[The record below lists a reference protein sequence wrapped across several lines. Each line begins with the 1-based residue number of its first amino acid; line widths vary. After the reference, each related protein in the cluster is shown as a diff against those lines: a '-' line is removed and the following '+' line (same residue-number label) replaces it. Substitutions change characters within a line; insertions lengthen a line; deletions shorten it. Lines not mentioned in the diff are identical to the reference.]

1 VTPGSG
7 LLLAGAGLLA
17 GALNTAAGG
26 GSLLTFPALLA
37 TGLGGLSANVT
48 NTVGLVPG
56 YVGGVLGYRREL
68 AGQGPR
74 VRALAVDALVGGTT
88 GVALLLLTPASA
100 FDSVVPALIA
110 GACLLLLAQPRIG
123 AAVRRRRP
131 QQLTRV
137 SLALHAAVLLGSVYG
152 AYFGAGLGVVLLA
165 VLGIALGDDL
175 QRVNAL
181 KGTVTLTVNVTA
193 AAGFAVFAPV
203 DVPAALVIAVS
214 SVGGGFAG
222 AAIARRI
229 PPTVLR
235 VGVSAAGLAVAA
247 HLAW

>member
-74 VRALAVDALVGGTT
+74 MRALAGDTLVGGAT
-88 GVALLLLTPASA
+88 GVALLLLTSASA

-110 GACLLLLAQPRIG
+110 GACLLLLAQ
-123 AAVRRRRP
+123 
-131 QQLTRV
+131 
-137 SLALHAAVLLGSVYG
+137 HAAVLLGSVYG

-222 AAIARRI
+222 ATIARRI

-235 VGVSAAGLAVAA
+235 VGVSVAGLAVAA

>member
-1 VTPGSG
+1 
-7 LLLAGAGLLA
+7 
-17 GALNTAAGG
+17 
-26 GSLLTFPALLA
+26 
-37 TGLGGLSANVT
+37 
-48 NTVGLVPG
+48 
-56 YVGGVLGYRREL
+56 
-68 AGQGPR
+68 
-74 VRALAVDALVGGTT
+74 
-88 GVALLLLTPASA
+88 
-100 FDSVVPALIA
+100 
-110 GACLLLLAQPRIG
+110 
-123 AAVRRRRP
+123 
-131 QQLTRV
+131 
-137 SLALHAAVLLGSVYG
+137 VLLGSVYG